1 MGEERSGETRMG
13 HATPWDEGTLRALAR
28 KFQWQCPAPAAVSG
42 ACAKRKYLMDSRRP
56 FSFSLPPA
64 CHPLNIYVLISRRAS
79 CEPSDFFFTLF
90 YCIRRRAAFFTKK
103 KTFYLGVDRG
113 GAGRGD
119 KLRSRCCQGQHLVV
133 INELIIS
140 EMCFWVTLNNGSLR
154 LLFSLANS
162 SSEIELKN
170 FWKMRKSVENS
181 VVDMKRFVYN

>member
-1 MGEERSGETRMG
+1 MG
-13 HATPWDEGTLRALAR
+13 HATPGDEGTRRALAR

-56 FSFSLPPA
+56 FSFSPPPA

-79 CEPSDFFFTLF
+79 CDPSDFFFTLF

-113 GAGRGD
+113 GAGRAD